1 MAAAA
6 LSACIAVSPAA
17 AAEPFL
23 TATGAHRCRFTAL
36 FMTCHRMHV
45 GHHFVAPLSSSRRH
59 HCLTCAGA
67 QGLLRDQEAELF
79 RLREEKE
86 GQVHNSTGSNE

>member
-1 MAAAA
+1 
-6 LSACIAVSPAA
+6 
-17 AAEPFL
+17 
-23 TATGAHRCRFTAL
+23 
-36 FMTCHRMHV
+36 MHV

-86 GQVHNSTGSNE
+86 GQVHNLTGSNEWYMSRKAGSHCALMMRGLAL